1 MSTVRDLI
9 ERPVSFRYGYNMQC
23 EHCRHLT
30 PLSASTY
37 YREQSRGARIKCLH
51 CPRDIHYGP
60 YALALR
66 DAADPALDDQAARG
80 TAWYHTSTFSCWPPS
95 GQPMTPAEIT
105 FLSQMTPDSVG
116 AHVRER
122 HENQALHLGTY
133 EAAIES
139 MLRKMRD
146 QDMACE
152 RFWLYRV
159 ALRRNVIIERGYRN
173 ENMEEI
179 AQITQAELGASGAV
193 RYLNTWESP
202 GSISL
207 AVRPR
212 SLGAVQGI
220 PLPVEALGAG
230 ASPSLM
236 RKVARIRGRIGQIQA
251 ARQDK
256 PDRLEQLRQRSA
268 ARLGGS
274 LEREPTPEQAR
285 LLQEI
290 CQLIACEYLPGVS
303 LTVRERFSDAMFA
316 WARAQDPEPGD
327 VPLMERY
334 SAMAALMTRPADIHR
349 ALDAETPRQLQTW

>member
-1 MSTVRDLI
+1 MMSTVRDLI

-23 EHCRHLT
+23 EHCGHLT

-37 YREQSRGARIKCLH
+37 YREQSHSARIKCLH
-51 CPRDIHYGP
+51 CLGDIHYGP

-66 DAADPALDDQAARG
+66 DAEDPALDDQAARG
-80 TAWYHTSTFSCWPPS
+80 TAWYHTSTFPGWPPS
-95 GQPMTPAEIT
+95 GRPVTPAEAA
-105 FLSQMTPDSVG
+105 FLSQVTPDSVA

-122 HENQALHLGTY
+122 YENQALHVGTY
-133 EAAIES
+133 DAAAES

-146 QDMACE
+146 QDMAGE

-159 ALRRNVIIERGYRN
+159 ALRRDVIIERGYRN

-179 AQITQAELGASGAV
+179 AQITQAELGDSDAV

-207 AVRPR
+207 AVRPG
-212 SLGAVQGI
+212 SLAAVQGI

-230 ASPSLM
+230 VSPLLT
-236 RKVARIRGRIGQIQA
+236 RKIARIRGRISQIQA
-251 ARQDK
+251 ARQDE
-256 PDRLEQLRQRSA
+256 PDKLEQLRQRSA

-285 LLQEI
+285 LLEEI
-290 CQLIACEYLPGVS
+290 CKLITCEYLRGVS

-334 SAMAALMTRPADIHR
+334 SAMAAVMTRPADVQR
-349 ALDAETPRQLQTW
+349 ALDAETPRQL

>member
-1 MSTVRDLI
+1 MSTMRDLI

-23 EHCRHLT
+23 EHCGRLT

-37 YREQSRGARIKCLH
+37 YREQSHSARVKCLH
-51 CPRDIHYGP
+51 CPGDIHYGP

-66 DAADPALDDQAARG
+66 DAGDPALDDQVARDA
-80 TAWYHTSTFSCWPPS
+80 AWYHTSTFPRWPPS
-95 GQPMTPAEIT
+95 GRPMTSAEVA
-105 FLSQMTPDSVG
+105 FLSQVTPGRV
-116 AHVRER
+116 AEQVRER
-122 HENQALHLGTY
+122 HETQALHLGTY

-146 QDMACE
+146 QDMAGE
-152 RFWLYRV
+152 QFWLYRV
-159 ALRRNVIIERGYRN
+159 ALSPKVIIEDGYRN

-179 AQITQAELGASGAV
+179 AQITQAEFGDSDAI

-207 AVRPR
+207 AVHPR
-212 SLGAVQGI
+212 SLAAVQGI
-220 PLPVEALGAG
+220 PLPVEALEAG

-236 RKVARIRGRIGQIQA
+236 RKIARIRGRISQIEA
-251 ARQDK
+251 ARQDE
-256 PDRLEQLRQRSA
+256 PDKLEKLRQRRA
-268 ARLGGS
+268 DRLGLP

-290 CQLIACEYLPGVS
+290 CKLITCEYLPGVS

-334 SAMAALMTRPADIHR
+334 SAMAAVMTRPADIHR
-349 ALDAETPRQLQTW
+349 ALDAEAPRHLQI